1 MNDALHSSPNP
12 VLTLRPY
19 LQLSASSKEPLEL
32 QTFNGP
38 RMSEMWDCHLV
49 QPGPPKLPLKRS

>member
-38 RMSEMWDCHLV
+38 RCGIVTLFNL
-49 QPGPPKLPLKRS
+49 GPLNYH